1 MAVNYEDERLA
12 QVEQERQDA
21 LDKAT
26 ATYTGMMEKSQQLYK
41 EQIDAT
47 KAWEEERK
55 QLQQEQTDFAIEQ
68 TQKQKEQAEKAYEK
82 EQSAAYA
89 DWQKEKNA
97 YGVNAEQMAEAGL
110 AGSGYSESAR
120 VNMYNTYQQRVT
132 AARDSI
138 TQAVADFDAAM
149 QAAVLQNDVAMAEIA
164 FQALQQRMTL
174 SLEGFQ
180 YENQLIFA
188 LEDEKKAIDSQYDS
202 KWEDVLAQLMAEE
215 AAAIR
220 KAQDNGGDYKTGDD
234 LGDLGNPLFMD
245 DAVAA
250 AGDNAAATGAE
261 AVQLT
266 DDGSGGWIF
275 EGGAPEPAKKPSV
288 AQIKNMQAYLGV
300 PQTGRWDAAS
310 RKAAGTQSLI
320 EAFDL
325 WWNQGKLQR
334 TGATSSWR
342 REERP
347 NENAKEPEIVI
358 DKSIGTMIS
367 DKELERMLDSG
378 EAVIVKMGDKMVV
391 MKKNALSQ
399 TMQTIASGTGWHS

>member
-26 ATYTGMMEKSQQLYK
+26 ATYTGMMEKSQQLYQ

-234 LGDLGNPLFMD
+234 QGDLGNPLFMD

-275 EGGAPEPAKKPSV
+275 EGGAPEPAKKPSTQ
-288 AQIKNMQAYLGV
+288 AIKNMQAYFGV
-300 PQTGRWDAAS
+300 PQTGRWDAAT
-310 RKAAGTQSLI
+310 RKATGMQSLV
-320 EAFDL
+320 EAYNL
-325 WWNQGKLQR
+325 WNKGKLKKQQ
-334 TGATSSWR
+334 GSWR
-342 REERP
+342 REERTAGLVIP
-347 NENAKEPEIVI
+347 KSLEGYTNEELE
-358 DKSIGTMIS
+358 TMINEGAV
-367 DKELERMLDSG
+367 KVTQAGGNILLEP
-378 EAVIVKMGDKMVV
+378 
-391 MKKNALSQ
+391 
-399 TMQTIASGTGWHS
+399 TW

>member
-220 KAQDNGGDYKTGDD
+220 NAQGNGGGGPTGND

-266 DDGSGGWIF
+266 DDGSGGLIF
-275 EGGAPEPAKKPSV
+275 EGGAPEPAKKPSTQ
-288 AQIKNMQAYLGV
+288 AIKNMQAYFGV
-300 PQTGRWDAAS
+300 PQTGRWDAAT
-310 RKAAGTQSLI
+310 RKATGMQSLV
-320 EAFDL
+320 EAYNL
-325 WWNQGKLQR
+325 WNKGKLQKQQ
-334 TGATSSWR
+334 GSWR
-342 REERP
+342 REERS
-347 NENAKEPEIVI
+347 KEPEIVI
-358 DKSIGTMIS
+358 DEGLQGVS
-367 DKELERMLDSG
+367 DEELERMIESG
-378 EAVIVKMGDKMVV
+378 EVVMFPSGGQVIVRRVPTQGI
-391 MKKNALSQ
+391 KNAGF
-399 TMQTIASGTGWHS
+399 TK

>member
-26 ATYTGMMEKSQQLYK
+26 ATYTGMMEKSQQLYQ

-68 TQKQKEQAEKAYEK
+68 TQKQKEQAETAYQK

-220 KAQDNGGDYKTGDD
+220 NAQGNGGGGPGGDD
-234 LGDLGNPLFMD
+234 LGDLGDPLFVD
-245 DAVAA
+245 DDVAA

-261 AVQLT
+261 AVQLM

-288 AQIKNMQAYLGV
+288 QAIKNMQAYFGV
-300 PQTGRWDAAS
+300 PQTGRWDAAT
-310 RKAAGTQSLI
+310 RKATGKQSLV
-320 EAFDL
+320 EAYNL
-325 WWNQGKLQR
+325 WNKGELKKQQG
-334 TGATSSWR
+334 SWR
-342 REERP
+342 REERTAGLVIP
-347 NENAKEPEIVI
+347 KSLEGYTNEELE
-358 DKSIGTMIS
+358 TMINEGAV
-367 DKELERMLDSG
+367 KVTQAGGNILLEP
-378 EAVIVKMGDKMVV
+378 
-391 MKKNALSQ
+391 
-399 TMQTIASGTGWHS
+399 TW

>member
-26 ATYTGMMEKSQQLYK
+26 ATYTGMMEKSQQLYQ

-188 LEDEKKAIDSQYDS
+188 MEDEKKAIDSQYDS

-220 KAQDNGGDYKTGDD
+220 NAQGNGGGGPSGND

-250 AGDNAAATGAE
+250 GGAAANGIYAPATE
-261 AVQLT
+261 VAVT
-266 DDGSGGWIF
+266 DDGSGGWMF
-275 EGGAPEPAKKPSV
+275 EGGATEPAKKPSV
-288 AQIKNMQAYLGV
+288 QAIKNMQAYFGV
-300 PQTGRWDAAS
+300 PQTGRWDAAT
-310 RKAAGTQSLI
+310 RKATGMQSLV
-320 EAFDL
+320 EAYNL
-325 WWNQGKLQR
+325 WNKGELKKQQG
-334 TGATSSWR
+334 SWR
-342 REERP
+342 REERS
-347 NENAKEPEIVI
+347 KEPEIVI
-358 DKSIGTMIS
+358 DEGLKGVS
-367 DKELERMLDSG
+367 DEELERMIESG
-378 EAVIVKMGDKMVV
+378 EVVMFPSGGQVIVRRVPTQGI
-391 MKKNALSQ
+391 KNAGF
-399 TMQTIASGTGWHS
+399 TK

>member
-68 TQKQKEQAEKAYEK
+68 TQKQKEQAEKAYKK

-120 VNMYNTYQQRVT
+120 VNMFNTYQQRVT

-220 KAQDNGGDYKTGDD
+220 NAQGNGGDYKTVDD
-234 LGDLGNPLFMD
+234 LGDLGDPLFMD
-245 DAVAA
+245 DDVAA

-266 DDGSGGWIF
+266 DDGSGGLVF

-288 AQIKNMQAYLGV
+288 QAIKNMQAYFGV
-300 PQTGRWDAAS
+300 PQTGRWDAAT
-310 RKAAGTQSLI
+310 RKATGKQSLV
-320 EAFDL
+320 EAYNL
-325 WWNQGKLQR
+325 WNKGKLQKQQ
-334 TGATSSWR
+334 GSWR
-342 REERP
+342 REERS
-347 NENAKEPEIVI
+347 NEPEIVI
-358 DKSIGTMIS
+358 DKGLQGVS
-367 DKELERMLDSG
+367 DEELERMIESG
-378 EAVIVKMGDKMVV
+378 EVVMFPSGGQVIVKRVPTQGI
-391 MKKNALSQ
+391 KNAGF
-399 TMQTIASGTGWHS
+399 TK

>member
-164 FQALQQRMTL
+164 FQALQQRITL

-220 KAQDNGGDYKTGDD
+220 NAQDNGGDYKTVDD

-250 AGDNAAATGAE
+250 GGAAATGAE

-275 EGGAPEPAKKPSV
+275 ESGAPEPAKKPSTQ
-288 AQIKNMQAYLGV
+288 AIKNMQAYFGV
-300 PQTGRWDAAS
+300 PQTGRWDAAT
-310 RKAAGTQSLI
+310 RKATGMQSLV
-320 EAFDL
+320 EAYNL
-325 WWNQGKLQR
+325 WNQGKLKKQQ
-334 TGATSSWR
+334 GSWR

-378 EAVIVKMGDKMVV
+378 EAVIVNMGDKMVV
-391 MKKNALSQ
+391 MKKTGLEAQ
-399 TMQTIASGTGWHS
+399 MATIAAGTKWHN

>member
-132 AARDSI
+132 TARDSI

-220 KAQDNGGDYKTGDD
+220 NAQGNGGGGPSGDD
-234 LGDLGNPLFMD
+234 LGDLDNPLFIN

-250 AGDNAAATGAE
+250 AGDDAAATGTE

-266 DDGSGGWIF
+266 DDGSGGLVF

-288 AQIKNMQAYLGV
+288 QAIKNMQAYFGV
-300 PQTGRWDAAS
+300 PQTGRWDAAT
-310 RKAAGTQSLI
+310 RKATGMQSLV
-320 EAFDL
+320 EAYNL
-325 WWNQGKLQR
+325 WNKGKLKKQQ
-334 TGATSSWR
+334 GSWR
-342 REERP
+342 REERS
-347 NENAKEPEIVI
+347 NEPEIV
-358 DKSIGTMIS
+358 S
-367 DKELERMLDSG
+367 DKGLQGVSDEELERMIESG
-378 EAVIVKMGDKMVV
+378 EVVMFPYGGQVIVKRVPTQGI
-391 MKKNALSQ
+391 KNAGF
-399 TMQTIASGTGWHS
+399 TK

>member
-26 ATYTGMMEKSQQLYK
+26 ATYTGMMEKSQQLYQ

-164 FQALQQRMTL
+164 FKALQQRMTL

-220 KAQDNGGDYKTGDD
+220 NAQDNGSDYKTVDE

-245 DAVAA
+245 DDVAA
-250 AGDNAAATGAE
+250 AGNNAAATGPE
-261 AVQLT
+261 AVQMT

-288 AQIKNMQAYLGV
+288 QAIKNMQAYFGV
-300 PQTGRWDAAS
+300 PQTGRWDAAT
-310 RKAAGTQSLI
+310 RKATGMQSLV
-320 EAFDL
+320 EAYNL
-325 WWNQGKLQR
+325 WNKGKLKKQQ
-334 TGATSSWR
+334 GSWR
-342 REERP
+342 REERS
-347 NENAKEPEIVI
+347 NEPEIVI
-358 DKSIGTMIS
+358 DKGLQGVS
-367 DKELERMLDSG
+367 DEELERMIESG
-378 EAVIVKMGDKMVV
+378 EVVMFPSGGQVIVKRVPTQGI
-391 MKKNALSQ
+391 KNAGF
-399 TMQTIASGTGWHS
+399 TK

>member
-68 TQKQKEQAEKAYEK
+68 TQKQKEQAEKAYQK

-120 VNMYNTYQQRVT
+120 VNMFNTYQQRVT

-188 LEDEKKAIDSQYDS
+188 LEDEKKAIDSEYDS

-220 KAQDNGGDYKTGDD
+220 NAQGNGNEYKTGDD
-234 LGDLGNPLFMD
+234 LGDLGYPLFMD

-250 AGDNAAATGAE
+250 GGDNAAATGTE

-266 DDGSGGWIF
+266 DDGSGGWVF

-288 AQIKNMQAYLGV
+288 QAIKNMQASLGV
-300 PQTGRWDAAS
+300 PQTGRWDAAT
-310 RKAAGTQSLI
+310 RKATGMQSLI
-320 EAFDL
+320 EAYNL
-325 WWNQGKLQR
+325 WNKGKLKKQQ
-334 TGATSSWR
+334 GSWR
-342 REERP
+342 REERTAGLVIP
-347 NENAKEPEIVI
+347 KSLEGYTNEELE
-358 DKSIGTMIS
+358 TMINEGVV
-367 DKELERMLDSG
+367 KVTQAGGNILLEP
-378 EAVIVKMGDKMVV
+378 
-391 MKKNALSQ
+391 
-399 TMQTIASGTGWHS
+399 TW

>member
-12 QVEQERQDA
+12 KVEQERQDA

-26 ATYTGMMEKSQQLYK
+26 ATYTGMMEKSQQLYQ

-47 KAWEEERK
+47 RAWEEERK

-68 TQKQKEQAEKAYEK
+68 TQKQKEQAEKAYQK

-120 VNMYNTYQQRVT
+120 MNMYNTYQLRAT

-220 KAQDNGGDYKTGDD
+220 NAQGNGGGGPSGDD
-234 LGDLGNPLFMD
+234 LGDLGNPLFVD

-250 AGDNAAATGAE
+250 AGDNAAATGTE
-261 AVQLT
+261 AVQMT
-266 DDGSGGWIF
+266 DDGSGGWMF
-275 EGGAPEPAKKPSV
+275 EGGATEPAKKPSTQ
-288 AQIKNMQAYLGV
+288 AIKNMQASLGV
-300 PQTGRWDAAS
+300 PQTGRWDAAT
-310 RKAAGTQSLI
+310 RKATGMQSLV
-320 EAFDL
+320 EAYNL
-325 WWNQGKLQR
+325 WNKGKLKKQQ
-334 TGATSSWR
+334 GSWR
-342 REERP
+342 REERTAGLVIP
-347 NENAKEPEIVI
+347 KSLEGYTNEELE
-358 DKSIGTMIS
+358 TMINEGAV
-367 DKELERMLDSG
+367 KVTQAGGNILLEP
-378 EAVIVKMGDKMVV
+378 
-391 MKKNALSQ
+391 
-399 TMQTIASGTGWHS
+399 TW

>member
-68 TQKQKEQAEKAYEK
+68 TQKQKEQAEKAYQK

-132 AARDSI
+132 TARDSI

-220 KAQDNGGDYKTGDD
+220 NAQGNGGGGPTVDD
-234 LGDLGNPLFMD
+234 LGDLGDPLFMD
-245 DAVAA
+245 DDVAA
-250 AGDNAAATGAE
+250 AGDNAAANGIYAPATE
-261 AVQLT
+261 VAVT
-266 DDGSGGWIF
+266 DDGSGGWMF
-275 EGGAPEPAKKPSV
+275 EGGATEPAKKPSV
-288 AQIKNMQAYLGV
+288 QAIKNMQAYFGV
-300 PQTGRWDAAS
+300 PQTGRWDAAT
-310 RKAAGTQSLI
+310 RKATGMQSLV
-320 EAFDL
+320 EAYNL
-325 WWNQGKLQR
+325 WNKGKLQKQQ
-334 TGATSSWR
+334 GSWR
-342 REERP
+342 REERS
-347 NENAKEPEIVI
+347 NEPEIVI
-358 DKSIGTMIS
+358 DKGLQGVS
-367 DKELERMLDSG
+367 DEELERMIESG
-378 EAVIVKMGDKMVV
+378 EVVMFPSGGQVIVKRVPTQGI
-391 MKKNALSQ
+391 KNAGF
-399 TMQTIASGTGWHS
+399 TK